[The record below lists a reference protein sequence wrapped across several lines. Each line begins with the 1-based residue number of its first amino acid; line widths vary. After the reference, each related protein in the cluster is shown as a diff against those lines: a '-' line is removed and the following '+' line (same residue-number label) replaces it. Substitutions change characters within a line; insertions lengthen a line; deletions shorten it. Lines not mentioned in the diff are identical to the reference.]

1 MPKDIER
8 KIAVIFVTD
17 VVGFSKSMEKNED
30 ETLRSFRSCR
40 DILDSLFQKYNGRIF
55 NTAGDSVLAEFQSA
69 VSAITC
75 AKEFQELIRE
85 RNSSLNNDL
94 EMCFRVGLNMGDV
107 IVEGDNLYGDGVNIA
122 ARLEALSQSGG
133 VCISKSLMD
142 FISNKI
148 DFDFHDL
155 GEQKVKN
162 TNIHAFDLL
171 DPKLKKRVIETDSTM
186 ESDESKAPSIAVLP
200 FNNLSN
206 DPEQDYFA
214 DGITEDIISHLS
226 QWKTFPVIS
235 NNSVFAYKNSKDTTK
250 KIAADLAV
258 RYLVVGS
265 VRKGGNKVRINVKL
279 INTEDDTQIWSQ
291 NWDRS
296 LDDIFEIQDEVSQK
310 VAVIISPAL
319 KLNELKRLDQK
330 KNVNYSSWDE
340 FLRGQ
345 SFYNKVNQTKGLAVK
360 DQLELKRKAIAHCET
375 SISLD
380 ENFSEPHIII
390 AFCIIDFVFEP
401 TLAQDREQN
410 EIKLQK
416 HAEKA
421 VNLDPNN
428 PDAIVASAIS
438 LYVKQDTSRFVEL
451 IEKALSVNPNHP
463 RSLQMYSMQ
472 LQREGEFDKAIA
484 YVKQA
489 IDIDPASRYDLES
502 WLIFCYIAKQDWD
515 NALVS
520 INRSIEDTPHSRLFG
535 FKAAVL
541 ALMGQLEES
550 KVWLEKY
557 LSDRPEIKS
566 LDDYKKVVPEMNEYL
581 KSNLIKGMQLAG
593 LS

>member
-40 DILDSLFQKYNGRIF
+40 DILDSLFLKYNGRIF

-69 VSAITC
+69 ISAITC

-94 EMCFRVGLNMGDV
+94 EMYFRVGLNMGDV

-142 FISNKI
+142 FISNKT
-148 DFDFHDL
+148 DFEFYDL

-171 DPKLKKRVIETDSTM
+171 DPKLTKRVIEIDSTIK
-186 ESDESKAPSIAVLP
+186 SDESKAPSIAVLP

-345 SFYNKVNQTKGLAVK
+345 SFYNKVNQTKGLAVE

-401 TLAQDREQN
+401 TLAQYRERN

-438 LYVKQDTSRFVEL
+438 LYVKQDTGRFVEL

-581 KSNLIKGMQLAG
+581 KTNLIKGMQLAG

>member
-171 DPKLKKRVIETDSTM
+171 DPKLKKRVIETDSTIK
-186 ESDESKAPSIAVLP
+186 SDESKAPSIAVLP

-581 KSNLIKGMQLAG
+581 KTNLIKGMQLAG

>member
-1 MPKDIER
+1 M
-8 KIAVIFVTD
+8 
-17 VVGFSKSMEKNED
+17 
-30 ETLRSFRSCR
+30 
-40 DILDSLFQKYNGRIF
+40 
-55 NTAGDSVLAEFQSA
+55 
-69 VSAITC
+69 
-75 AKEFQELIRE
+75 
-85 RNSSLNNDL
+85 
-94 EMCFRVGLNMGDV
+94 
-107 IVEGDNLYGDGVNIA
+107 
-122 ARLEALSQSGG
+122 
-133 VCISKSLMD
+133 
-142 FISNKI
+142 
-148 DFDFHDL
+148 
-155 GEQKVKN
+155 
-162 TNIHAFDLL
+162 
-171 DPKLKKRVIETDSTM
+171 
-186 ESDESKAPSIAVLP
+186 P

-380 ENFSEPHIII
+380 ENFAEPHIII

-401 TLAQDREQN
+401 TLAQDREKN

-581 KSNLIKGMQLAG
+581 KTNLIKGMQLAG